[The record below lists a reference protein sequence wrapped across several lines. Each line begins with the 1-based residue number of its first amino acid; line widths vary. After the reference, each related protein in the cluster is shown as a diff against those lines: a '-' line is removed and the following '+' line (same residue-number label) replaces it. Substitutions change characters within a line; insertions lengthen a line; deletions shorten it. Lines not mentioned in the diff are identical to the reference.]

1 MSISMR
7 LPMALGG
14 KGLAKVHRSP
24 VQNKIRIFKVAG
36 HLQSAISH
44 QKIHRYWPGS
54 DQTLV
59 E

>member
-1 MSISMR
+1 
-7 LPMALGG
+7 MALGG